1 MILLLNQIFC
11 GLNGSCGRFR
21 SGVYMSFGV
30 DAGRYSLS
38 GDKAANHRLQ
48 VNAKTVEQSCGSLG
62 SGFGDVFDQ
71 LCGVAVAVHCDLVD
85 VLKRFAIA

>member
-21 SGVYMSFGV
+21 SGVYMRFGV

-38 GDKAANHRLQ
+38 GDKAADHRLQ
-48 VNAKTVEQSCGSLG
+48 VNAKTVEQSWVVASVMSLTSFAVLPSPYIVILSTFS
-62 SGFGDVFDQ
+62 SG
-71 LCGVAVAVHCDLVD
+71 
-85 VLKRFAIA
+85 FAIA

>member
-21 SGVYMSFGV
+21 SGVYMRFGV

-38 GDKAANHRLQ
+38 GDKAADHRLQ
-48 VNAKTVEQSCGSLG
+48 VNAKAVEQSCGSLG
-62 SGFGDVFDQ
+62 SGFGDVFDSF
-71 LCGVAVAVHCDLVD
+71 AVLPSPYIVILSTFSSG
-85 VLKRFAIA
+85 FAIA